1 MGKTVHYQNIRTEG
15 ITNISKIDFEYA
27 KKMGSSVK
35 LLGISRDLDG
45 ECMALVAPFMVS
57 DKCPLYAVKGVF
69 NAVMVKGNM
78 VGDTLFYGQG
88 AGKLATASAIVSD
101 IIECAKNVGS
111 TIDCQWKDE
120 EAKMADDSKKV
131 YSYFVRVKKDAYD
144 EISKALGV
152 NEKIT
157 IESAGDE
164 IGFVSEKIS
173 EDRFLKTKED
183 NSNSIINYI
192 RILDVEG

>member
-1 MGKTVHYQNIRTEG
+1 
-15 ITNISKIDFEYA
+15 
-27 KKMGSSVK
+27 
-35 LLGISRDLDG
+35 
-45 ECMALVAPFMVS
+45 
-57 DKCPLYAVKGVF
+57 
-69 NAVMVKGNM
+69 
-78 VGDTLFYGQG
+78 
-88 AGKLATASAIVSD
+88 
-101 IIECAKNVGS
+101 
-111 TIDCQWKDE
+111 
-120 EAKMADDSKKV
+120 MADDSKKV
-131 YSYFVRVKKDAYD
+131 FSYFVRVKKDAYD